1 MRSRSCGTRMS
12 TTLMRCERSSTARM
26 IRTSRL
32 ITLERHSTVG
42 AHLVC
47 LPTACAALRFLGLAC
62 LALRFLGLA
71 CCGLHRT
78 LAASTCRSFCH
89 PVSGL
94 HMLHHSSHSSAR
106 TCATRAGKLGH
117 YIQGLDFTH
126 PTSVSESGASS
137 FCAGFSATSC
147 HPKIGTCFL
156 RYFQR
161 SLPDLKIPFFSHTL
175 P

>member
-126 PTSVSESGASS
+126 PTQFATTPCLFFIGASTS
-137 FCAGFSATSC
+137 FTSPRFATV
-147 HPKIGTCFL
+147 
-156 RYFQR
+156 
-161 SLPDLKIPFFSHTL
+161 
-175 P
+175 